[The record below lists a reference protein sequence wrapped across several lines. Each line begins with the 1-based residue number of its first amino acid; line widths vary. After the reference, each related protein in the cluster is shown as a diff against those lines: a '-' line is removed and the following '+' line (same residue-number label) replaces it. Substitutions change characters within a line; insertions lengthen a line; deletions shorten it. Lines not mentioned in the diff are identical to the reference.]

1 MFCLLR
7 TYVFG
12 MILVEVLR
20 KESHAMLRLDFH
32 TMITIIMQHLKAADI
47 TQVDLLYYIFEAFIE
62 DEHTDFVFDNG
73 QVCHWINGRQRISP
87 KIVSFYVIPEHQE
100 LMKGNFINKLFPI
113 ISDLG
118 KLASDTKNLLIQDC
132 SISDYEKNRLLGL
145 YNDVD
150 DIAIAEF
157 FCFCFLFGIS
167 RAFIKATKNSR
178 FASPD
183 IHNVILS
190 TDVPKPIKDFISRDD
205 DISAVSAL
213 LQQHK
218 TLFITGLPG
227 IGKSELAKQY
237 AKEHKKDY
245 TNILYMEYTGS
256 FYEMIAD
263 LDFIDDTDSLSEKD
277 RFRKH
282 YRFLKTLQ
290 EDSLLIIDNF
300 YTLEAEDSLLQQICS
315 LKCTVLLTS
324 CRCNDTYA
332 HYNLKPSDTVAHTL
346 LRHTLTNTSPAF
358 GGSYKDE
365 LNVILET
372 ICYNLVAT
380 ELVGRLLAYQIMTP
394 DALKHDLKEN
404 ILLPAETSALTLTKD
419 NHRLKDAFQAHMLQL
434 LGYNDLPKKEQQLL
448 SYIALAPET
457 GFPLKLLHKWCNN
470 YTDQLDSL
478 IYKGIV
484 SVGCDVVSIKP
495 YIRKLTNAGKFL
507 TTRDCEPLFLNIKE
521 ILSTDNSEVIRF
533 SLYIVDMIDR
543 FVMYEPS
550 TLWISIVR
558 ASLEFN
564 NRYHRYRSF
573 SRLLGTYEYLCIKS
587 DFESSSDRYLL
598 EHFKAIEA
606 WNIHKNINKAIEFE
620 EKAIFLAGK
629 DGSDIP
635 QFSTL
640 YLDAGRY
647 YHVQGKTAKALE
659 YIQKAYSLLEHA
671 KMQYSP
677 NGISCL
683 IQYARLLFDQRN
695 FSEALRIYTNC
706 LGLIKNVYGTDSLM
720 AGYITQNLAALY
732 HILRN
737 VKSASLMYAQAETIL
752 AKHLGGEHEDVLQ
765 CHERAH
771 SLNTADKISLMN
783 VPEMAEKIIA

>member
-1 MFCLLR
+1 
-7 TYVFG
+7 
-12 MILVEVLR
+12 
-20 KESHAMLRLDFH
+20 MLRLDFH
-32 TMITIIMQHLKAADI
+32 TMITTIMQHLKATDI

-87 KIVSFYVIPEHQE
+87 KIVSFYVSPEHQE
-100 LMKGNFINKLFPI
+100 LMKEDFINKLFPI

-132 SISDYEKNRLLGL
+132 SISDYEKNRLLEL
-145 YNDVD
+145 YNEVD
-150 DIAIAEF
+150 EFAIAEF
-157 FCFCFLFGIS
+157 LCSCFLFGIS
-167 RAFIKATKNSR
+167 RAFIKATKNST
-178 FASPD
+178 ASSPD
-183 IHNVILS
+183 IADVILA
-190 TDVPKPIKDFISRDD
+190 TDVPKPIKYFINRDD
-205 DISAVSAL
+205 DISTVSDL

-237 AKEHKKDY
+237 AKEHKKNY

-263 LDFIDDTDSLSEKD
+263 LDFVDDTDSLSEKD

-300 YTLEAEDSLLQQICS
+300 YTLEAEDSLSQQICS

-324 CRCNDTYA
+324 RSCNDTYTYY
-332 HYNLKPSDTVAHTL
+332 HLEPSDTVAHTL
-346 LRHTLTNTSPAF
+346 LEHTLRNATPEF
-358 GGSYKDE
+358 MVSYKNE
-365 LNVILET
+365 LNAILET
-372 ICYNLVAT
+372 INYNLVAT

-394 DALKHDLKEN
+394 DILKNDLKEN

-419 NHRLKDAFQAHMLQL
+419 NHRLKNVFQTHMLQL

-457 GFPLKLLHKWCNN
+457 GFPLKLLHKWCAN
-470 YTDQLDSL
+470 YTDQLDNL
-478 IYKGIV
+478 IFKGLVTI
-484 SVGCDVVSIKP
+484 GCGVVSIKP

-507 TTRDCEPLFLNIKE
+507 TTNDCEPLLEKIKE
-521 ILSTDNSEVIRF
+521 CFSTDNSEVIRF
-533 SLYIVDMIDR
+533 SLYMVDMIDR
-543 FVMYEPS
+543 FVTYEPS

-573 SRLLGTYEYLCIKS
+573 SRLLGTYEYLCVKS
-587 DFESSSDRYLL
+587 DFENSSDRYLL

-606 WNIHKNINKAIEFE
+606 WNIHKNINKAIGFE
-620 EKAIFLAGK
+620 GKAIFLAGK
-629 DGSDIP
+629 YGSDIL

-647 YHVQGKTAKALE
+647 YHIQGKTTNALE
-659 YIQKAYSLLEHA
+659 YIQKAYGLLEYT
-671 KMQYSP
+671 KMQCSP
-677 NGISCL
+677 HGITCL

-706 LGLIKNVYGTDSLM
+706 LGIIKNVYGADSLT

-752 AKHLGGEHEDVLQ
+752 AKHLGDEHKDVIQ
-765 CHERAH
+765 CHEQAH
-771 SLNTADKISLMN
+771 NLNRTDKIALME
-783 VPEMAEKIIA
+783 VPEIVEKIIA

>member
-1 MFCLLR
+1 
-7 TYVFG
+7 
-12 MILVEVLR
+12 
-20 KESHAMLRLDFH
+20 MLRFDFH
-32 TMITIIMQHLKAADI
+32 TMITTIMQHLKATDI

-87 KIVSFYVIPEHQE
+87 KIVSFYVAPEHQE
-100 LMKGNFINKLFPI
+100 LMKKDFINKLFPL
-113 ISDLG
+113 ISDLW
-118 KLASDTKNLLIQDC
+118 KLASDTKNLVIQDC
-132 SISDYEKNRLLGL
+132 SISDYEKNRILEL

-150 DIAIAEF
+150 EIAIAEF
-157 FCFCFLFGIS
+157 LCSCFLFGIS
-167 RAFIKATKNSR
+167 RAFIKTAKNSTT
-178 FASPD
+178 ASPD
-183 IHNVILS
+183 IADVILT

-205 DISAVSAL
+205 DISIVSDL
-213 LQQHK
+213 LQQHG
-218 TLFITGLPG
+218 TLFFTGLPG

-263 LDFIDDTDSLSEKD
+263 LDFVDDTDSLSEKD

-300 YTLEAEDSLLQQICS
+300 YTLEAEDSLLEQIYS
-315 LKCTVLLTS
+315 LKCTVLVTS
-324 CRCNDTYA
+324 RCCNDTYVQY
-332 HYNLKPSDTVAHTL
+332 HLEPSDTVALTL
-346 LRHTLTNTSPAF
+346 LESTLTNALPELVV
-358 GGSYKDE
+358 SYKDE
-365 LNVILET
+365 LNTILET
-372 ICYNLVAT
+372 INYNLVAT

-394 DALKHDLKEN
+394 DVLKNDLKEN
-404 ILLPAETSALTLTKD
+404 ILLPAETSVLTLTKD
-419 NHRLKDAFQAHMLQL
+419 NHRLKDVFQTHMLQL
-434 LGYNDLPKKEQQLL
+434 LGYNDLPKREQQLL
-448 SYIALAPET
+448 SYISLAPES
-457 GFPLKLLHKWCNN
+457 GFPLKLLHKWCAN

-478 IYKGIV
+478 IFKGLV
-484 SVGCDVVSIKP
+484 TVGCGVVSIKP

-507 TTRDCEPLFLNIKE
+507 TTNDCEPLLVKIKE
-521 ILSTDNSEVIRF
+521 CFSTDNSEVILF
-533 SLYIVDMIDR
+533 SLYMVDMIDR
-543 FVMYEPS
+543 FVTYES
-550 TLWISIVR
+550 SALWLSIVR

-564 NRYHRYRSF
+564 NHYHRYRSF

-587 DFESSSDRYLL
+587 DFENSSDRHLL

-620 EKAIFLAGK
+620 EKAIFLAGNR
-629 DGSDIP
+629 GSDIL

-640 YLDAGRY
+640 YLDAGRFY
-647 YHVQGKTAKALE
+647 RIQGKSTKALE
-659 YIQKAYSLLEHA
+659 YIQKAYELLEYT
-671 KMQYSP
+671 KMQCSP
-677 NGISCL
+677 HGISCL

-706 LGLIKNVYGTDSLM
+706 LGLIKSVYGSDSLM

-752 AKHLGGEHEDVLQ
+752 AKHLGDEHEDVIQ
-765 CHERAH
+765 CHEQAH
-771 SLNTADKISLMN
+771 NLNRTDNISLIEA
-783 VPEMAEKIIA
+783 PEIAEKIIA